1 MGSAVLFVLVAGAAL
16 APGVIA
22 ADVSRPS
29 PPFSILRPGAAPLE
43 IAGLRGKIVA
53 LVFIDTH
60 CPHCQKLTNL
70 LSELAPKYAGRG
82 VQIVECAFNSD
93 AQASLAQFQQ
103 QFHPPFPVGYSNHA
117 AVMAYLQIPLLDPHP
132 LYVPH
137 MVFLD
142 RRGVIRAD
150 VAGESDFMKQPEVN
164 IPAELDK
171 LLRSAAPRTA
181 THRTPRP

>member
-1 MGSAVLFVLVAGAAL
+1 MGSAVFVLLACAAL
-16 APGVIA
+16 APGLLA
-22 ADVSRPS
+22 TDAPRPS
-29 PPFSILRPGAAPLE
+29 PPFSILRPGAAPIEL
-43 IAGLRGKIVA
+43 AQLRGKVVA

-60 CPHCQKLTNL
+60 CPHCQKLTNF
-70 LSELAPKYAGRG
+70 LSELAPKYAARG
-82 VQIVECAFNSD
+82 VQVVECAFNSD
-93 AQASLAQFQQ
+93 AESSLAEFKQ

-137 MVFLD
+137 IVFLD

-164 IPAELDK
+164 IPAELEK
-171 LLRSAAPRTA
+171 LLRPAAPRTA
-181 THRTPRP
+181 SRRDRP